1 MAEAPKTP
9 KAREELDDLE
19 VSKEES
25 ERVRGGAVAKEQ
37 GDGLSAK
44 ASVKGVQPPLNAS
57 LL

>member
-1 MAEAPKTP
+1 MAESPKTP

-37 GDGLSAK
+37 GDGLK
-44 ASVKGVQPPLNAS
+44 ATVKGVQAPLNAS